1 MSNFQVYR
9 TEFEVAYSTLSHR
22 IGGSGGG
29 GREWEV
35 LFDEAGP
42 AI

>member
-22 IGGSGGG
+22 IGGSDGG
-29 GREWEV
+29 GRECEV
-35 LFDEAGP
+35 LFGGVGP